1 MTTIS
6 ELHKARIL
14 VTSAAGRTG
23 SETVRLL
30 LERGYKVRAFVH
42 RDDARAAVLRKF
54 GAEIFVGDLY
64 DIRDLREALKDVQRA
79 YHCPPFA
86 QNLLH
91 NTMLF
96 CLAAE
101 EAGLEVLA
109 LLSSWNPH
117 ETHPSALTREHWIA
131 NNIARWMPS
140 VDVIH
145 INPGLFAFV
154 YLLTLPVTARLGLL
168 PLPYGRGENAPVS
181 ARDIARV
188 VAAVLDDPARHVGK
202 SYRPTGPELLDP
214 DQIAAVI
221 GKVVGRKVRYRDVP
235 FKMMAK
241 AAKAQGFSTFDTAN
255 LRYYAEELAAGAFA
269 IGGATTHVEEVTGAP
284 PESFEDTVR
293 RYHANPELI
302 APGMT
307 HMSTLGAL
315 RFMAKMMLTRAPD
328 LDAFEVQR
336 GMPKLQNPQLAHENP
351 AWVRDAEKRQ
361 LHLQKCNPKSGNR
374 LLDKIAR

>member
-1 MTTIS
+1 MI
-6 ELHKARIL
+6 KARTL

-23 SETVRLL
+23 SEAVRLL
-30 LERGYKVRAFVH
+30 LEKGYSVRAFVH
-42 RDDARAAVLRKF
+42 RDDGRAAALRDL
-54 GAEIFVGDLY
+54 GAEIFVGDLF
-64 DIRDLREALKDVQRA
+64 DFRDLQAALKDVQRA

-109 LLSSWNPH
+109 LLSGWNPH
-117 ETHPSALTREHWIA
+117 ETHPSVLTREHWIA
-131 NNIARWMPS
+131 NNIARWMPT

-145 INPGLFAFV
+145 VNPGMFAFP
-154 YLLTLPVTARLGLL
+154 YLLTLPVTAKLGLL
-168 PLPYGRGENAPVS
+168 PLPYGRGKNAPVA

-188 VAAVLDDPARHVGK
+188 VAGVLDDPARHVSK

-214 DQIAAVI
+214 DQIAATI
-221 GKVVGRKVRYRDVP
+221 GKVVGRKVRYRNVP

-241 AAKAQGFSTFDTAN
+241 AAKAQGFPDFDTAN

-284 PESFEDTVR
+284 AESFEETVR

-302 APGMT
+302 APGMA
-307 HMSTLGAL
+307 HLSTIGAL
-315 RFMAKMMLTRAPD
+315 RFMAKMMLTPAPD
-328 LDAFEVQR
+328 LDAFEAQR
-336 GMPKLQNPQLAHENP
+336 GLPKLAHPQLAHENP
-351 AWVRDAEKRQ
+351 AWVRNAEKRQ
-361 LHLQKCNPKSGNR
+361 LHLLKPAPKQEAPHD
-374 LLDKIAR
+374 LAI